1 MIRLRFIALLLAG
14 GLSLAA
20 CSQLAELAPP
30 DPKAAVT
37 ASLAG
42 LTAGNYAY
50 IVATYDRQVTGTTDF
65 ASAGAAWHT
74 TFTDPEPEVY
84 YERVIGEDRYTRTTP
99 EDRWQHWD
107 LSRMPEAVERHGL
120 AITKPDRTGATQ
132 LLGMMDTATVE
143 GSTVRGTLAVTT
155 ILDSSIVLQPLQFR
169 LTGRTTFTA
178 TLDGQGRLSRLVVD
192 VPATTEPLGPAGTW
206 TLDITGYGTT
216 PAPTRPTPTE
226 EAPDDSY
233 VTETT
238 VGT

>member
-1 MIRLRFIALLLAG
+1 MIRLRSTALLLTG

-20 CSQLAELAPP
+20 CSQPVAPAP
-30 DPKAAVT
+30 ADPKAAVT

-50 IVATYDRQVTGTTDF
+50 MVATSDRQVTGTTDF
-65 ASAGAAWHT
+65 PSASAAWYT
-74 TFTDPEPEVY
+74 TFTDPEPDVY
-84 YERVIGEDRYTRTTP
+84 YERVIGEDRYNRTTP
-99 EDRWQHWD
+99 EEDRWQHWD
-107 LSRMPEAVERHGL
+107 LSRMPEAGERHGL
-120 AITKPDRTGATQ
+120 AITRPDRTGATE

-143 GSTVRGTLAVTT
+143 GSTIRGTLAVTT
-155 ILDSSIVLQPLQFR
+155 ITGSSIVLQPLQFR
-169 LTGRTTFTA
+169 LKGRTTFTA

-216 PAPTRPTPTE
+216 PAPTRPTPTK
-226 EAPDDSY
+226 EAPEDLY
-233 VTETT
+233 ETET